1 MHDLATVDMIRERLD
16 VSYQAAMDALDDAE
30 GDVVRALALLES
42 STAGGLHAF
51 EDKVKEGVKRGLA
64 GDELDVVRWKLMGQ
78 EVGEWYLGLAGF
90 AAVAVVVLG
99 ILITSSTV
107 ETEFAGSGSASGDG
121 SSAS

>member
-16 VSYQAAMDALDDAE
+16 VSYQAAMEALDDAE

-64 GDELDVVRWKLMGQ
+64 GDELRSVRWKLLGQ
-78 EVGEWYLGLAGF
+78 EVAEWSAGLVGF
-90 AAVAVVVLG
+90 AAAAAVILS

-107 ETEFAGSGSASGDG
+107 ETEFAGSESASGDG